1 MINIKNG
8 QGGGQMKLS
17 KSVLIAIIA
26 VAAIGCLNRTVQFV
40 ELCLIL
46 RQHSVHDGKAPPTFI
61 KLPPR
66 LRNNCAVPV

>member
-1 MINIKNG
+1 
-8 QGGGQMKLS
+8 MKLS

-26 VAAIGCLNRTVQFV
+26 VVAI
-40 ELCLIL
+40 II
-46 RQHSVHDGKAPPTFI
+46 SVIVFIVSRHEKVSDIYHTSTDKATPTFI